1 MSIVALT
8 LSFPSTW
15 ANDMMKLGIRTLEL
29 PGKRGLEVASEL
41 LSHILL
47 LGKKKIKNFTSTD
60 YYNSDAFFL
69 T

>member
-47 LGKKKIKNFTSTD
+47 LGKKK
-60 YYNSDAFFL
+60 
-69 T
+69 